1 MSDNKEFQ
9 IQQLS
14 SALSVSGQTIQ
25 TLEKRIS
32 DAQQIIF
39 IMEQE
44 KKQWQQ
50 QKVLQDRIIK
60 QQLVAADADKSR
72 LQDEI
77 LELRAKLK
85 EAA

>member
-50 QKVLQDRIIK
+50 QKVLQDQIIK